1 MFSSFS
7 DIITLIFLGFAFVY
21 PFFLWITPLRTI
33 DNGFYR
39 FNLGMCCIV
48 GAIGGTTFHFLNP
61 DIVSEIYLWVWF
73 GAIMFI
79 TAIYWNSNHINNIV
93 ITSIAI
99 FGIVTMFQVV
109 NNLTPDFFSYSV
121 WFIVLLGSAITAAV
135 FFAMILGHWYLNV
148 VALPIKLLKKATLVM
163 WVLLFIRTIWDVFF
177 ISIDSFVDSFGI
189 SHRLWVYMLQFDGFL
204 LLVAFFMGNIVPIVL
219 NIFIWNTLKLQ
230 ATQSATGLLY
240 ISVLSILFG
249 DLLYKYYLLQYGF
262 LL

>member
-7 DIITLIFLGFAFVY
+7 EIITLIFLGFAFVY
-21 PFFLWITPLRTI
+21 PFFLWIAPLKTI
-33 DNGFYR
+33 DKGFYR

-61 DIVSEIYLWVWF
+61 DFVSEIYLWVWF
-73 GAIMFI
+73 GAIMSI
-79 TAIYWNSNHINNIV
+79 TAIYWNSNHINNLV

-99 FGIVTMFQVV
+99 FGIITMIQVV
-109 NNLTPDFFSYSV
+109 NNLTHDFYSYGV

-163 WVLLFIRTIWDVFF
+163 WVLLFIRTIWDVLF

-189 SHRLWVYMLQFDGFL
+189 SHSIWAYMLQFEGFL

-240 ISVLSILFG
+240 VSVLSILFG

>member
-21 PFFLWITPLRTI
+21 PFFLWITPLKII

-48 GAIGGTTFHFLNP
+48 GAIGVTTFHFLNP
-61 DIVSEIYLWVWF
+61 DFVSEIYLWGWF
-73 GAIMFI
+73 GAIMSI

-93 ITSIAI
+93 ITSISI
-99 FGIVTMFQVV
+99 FGIVAMIQVV
-109 NNLTPDFFSYSV
+109 NNLTPDFYSYGV
-121 WFIVLLGSAITAAV
+121 WLIVLLGSAITSAV

-163 WVLLFIRTIWDVFF
+163 WVLLFVRTIWDIFF

-189 SHRLWVYMLQFDGFL
+189 SYSLWAYMLHFEGFL
-204 LLVAFFMGNIVPIVL
+204 LLVAFFMGNIVPIFL

>member
-21 PFFLWITPLRTI
+21 PFFLWITPPKTI

-48 GAIGGTTFHFLNP
+48 GAIGVTTFHFLNP
-61 DIVSEIYLWVWF
+61 DFVSEIYLWVWF
-73 GAIMFI
+73 GAIMSI

-93 ITSIAI
+93 ITSISI
-99 FGIVTMFQVV
+99 FGIVTMIQVL
-109 NNLTPDFFSYSV
+109 NNLTPGFYSYGV
-121 WFIVLLGSAITAAV
+121 WLIVLLGSGITAAV

-163 WVLLFIRTIWDVFF
+163 WVLLFVRTIWDVFF

-189 SHRLWVYMLQFDGFL
+189 SHSLWAYMLQFEGFL
-204 LLVAFFMGNIVPIVL
+204 LLVAFFMGNIVPIFL